1 VRDISRIEIRRLYNR
16 DYILNDTISTPD
28 QPDAIAV
35 SEIQPWA
42 ESLWKWIAAFMTF
55 AALLW
60 NIDFFEWFGFAF
72 VQEQYYAFIMALA
85 LPVVFLSVRIDRSSG
100 KIVPWYDFVLAAI
113 SLVLLI
119 YVSINFL
126 WLREFGLGGSTTFA
140 ISLGAII
147 MFLVIDGLRRSAG
160 YIMLGV
166 ALVFIIYA
174 PLGHLIPGPLV
185 GSKTE
190 LWQLAI
196 NMGFNPNAL
205 FGIPLQVGTTIVI
218 MFILFGQVLFKAGG
232 GRFFTELAMATVG
245 HRRGGAAKISVVAS
259 ALFGTISGTAVSNV
273 VTTGIMTIPLMRKAG
288 YRATHAGAIEAVAS
302 TGGQFMPPIMG
313 AAAFLMA
320 EMIEVPYAEIA
331 LAAIIPS
338 VLYYLA
344 VFVQVDLIAARDNI
358 KFVEEEL
365 PSAWEVFRA
374 GWHFILPFAVLIYTL
389 FELNMPPQK
398 AAIYSTATLVI
409 SFFKPYGED
418 RLKLRD
424 LWEIFYSTGHLVVEL
439 LMIVAT
445 AGFVI
450 GILNLTGL
458 GFALTFSLT
467 ELAGGNLFIL
477 LLISAIICIV
487 LGMGMPTLAIYVLL
501 GALIAP
507 AIVEAG
513 VDHIPAHLFILYFGM
528 MSMITPPIALAAF
541 AAATLTKADPMTTG
555 FVGMKY
561 GWTAYFVPFLFV
573 FSPTLLLIGEPENI
587 VVDMTT
593 AVLGVYFASVA
604 VVGYLTRRLYLPIR
618 ILMAAAGLAALL
630 PHGLF
635 EVAPIINIIGV
646 VVGITIFAF
655 EKFADRGNPPVSAGA
670 A

>member
-1 VRDISRIEIRRLYNR
+1 M
-16 DYILNDTISTPD
+16 NDTISAPE
-28 QPDAIAV
+28 QPDAATP
-35 SEIQPWA
+35 SEMQPWA
-42 ESLWKWIAAFMTF
+42 DSLWKWIAAFMTF

-85 LPVVFLSVRIDRSSG
+85 LPVVFLSVRIDRSAD
-100 KIVPWYDFVLAAI
+100 KEVPWFDFVLAAV
-113 SLVLLI
+113 SLVLLL

-126 WLREFGLGGSTTFA
+126 WLREFGLGGSTPFA
-140 ISLGAII
+140 ITLGAII

-232 GRFFTELAMATVG
+232 GRFFTDLAMATVG

-288 YRATHAGAIEAVAS
+288 YRATHAGAIEAIAS

-338 VLYYLA
+338 LLYYLA

-358 KFVEEEL
+358 RFVETEL
-365 PSAWEVFRA
+365 PSPWEVLKQ
-374 GWHFILPFAVLIYTL
+374 GWHFFIPFAVLIYTL
-389 FELNMPPQK
+389 FELSMPPEK
-398 AAIYSTATLVI
+398 AAIYSTTTLLI
-409 SFFKPYGED
+409 GFIKPYGED
-418 RLKLRD
+418 RLRLKD
-424 LWEIFYSTGHLVVEL
+424 LFNIFSSTGHLVVEL

-467 ELAGGNLFIL
+467 DLAGGNLFIL
-477 LLISAIICIV
+477 LLISAVICIV

-513 VDHIPAHLFILYFGM
+513 VSEIPAHLFILYFGM

-541 AAATLTKADPMTTG
+541 AAATLTKANPMVTG
-555 FVGMKY
+555 FVGMKF

-573 FSPTLLLIGEPENI
+573 YSPTLLLTGDSTDIAINL
-587 VVDMTT
+587 VT
-593 AVLGVYFASVA
+593 AILGTYFASLA
-604 VVGYLTRRLYLPIR
+604 VVGFLTRKLNVVMR
-618 ILMAAAGLAALL
+618 IILVAAGLAALL
-630 PHGLF
+630 PYEIFDMAEMLNIVG
-635 EVAPIINIIGV
+635 VA
-646 VVGITIFAF
+646 VGIAIFAF
-655 EKFADRGNPPVSAGA
+655 EKYAVRGNTPVGA
-670 A
+670 EAP